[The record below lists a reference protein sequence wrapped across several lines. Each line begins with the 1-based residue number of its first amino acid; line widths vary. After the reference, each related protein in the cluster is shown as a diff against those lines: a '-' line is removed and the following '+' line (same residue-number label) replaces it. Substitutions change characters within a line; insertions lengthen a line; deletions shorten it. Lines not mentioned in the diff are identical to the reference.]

1 MYLRGRVEG
10 VPAAELERVV
20 RRWFAMSMLRGR
32 YSSSPES
39 MFDYDI
45 RLISAHGVVQYCNS
59 VIPTE
64 LPDSFWTG
72 MLPQLMTTSVTS
84 SPYFKCYQ
92 AAQVKLMD
100 KGFLSKDISVQD
112 LLLNRC
118 DVHHVYPKHHLKKE
132 GKTIG
137 SYNQIANLVVA
148 QTEINIAI
156 GAKPPSQYFGEL
168 IAQTSGGEK
177 RYGNI
182 VDRDE
187 MLANFEMNCIP
198 AEMLGEDMPSYEAF
212 LEMRRKMMA
221 LRMKRWYETL

>member
-1 MYLRGRVEG
+1 
-10 VPAAELERVV
+10 
-20 RRWFAMSMLRGR
+20 MLRGR

-100 KGFLSKDISVQD
+100 KVFLSRDISVQD

-118 DVHHVYPKHHLKKE
+118 DVHHVYPKHYLKRE

-137 SYNQIANLVVA
+137 SYNQIVNLVVA

-168 IAQTSGGEK
+168 LAQISGGEK

-187 MLANFEMNCIP
+187 MLRNFEMNCIP
-198 AEMLGEDMPSYEAF
+198 AEMLSADMPSYEAF
-212 LEMRRKMMA
+212 LEMRRKLMA
-221 LRMKRWYETL
+221 LRVKAWYEML